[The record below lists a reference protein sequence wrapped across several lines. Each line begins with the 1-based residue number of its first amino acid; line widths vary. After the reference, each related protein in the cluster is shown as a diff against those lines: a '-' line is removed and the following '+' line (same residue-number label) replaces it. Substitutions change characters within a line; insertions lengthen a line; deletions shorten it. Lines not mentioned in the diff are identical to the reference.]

1 MQANLNSSKNNKRP
15 KKTFTP
21 EEDQTINLV
30 VRLFG
35 NRNWEMIST
44 FLKGRTAKQC
54 RDRYMNY
61 LRPEFE
67 NIEWTQIE
75 DDLILELYSKHGS
88 KWSLISKYFPNRS
101 QISIKNRY
109 KFLQNT
115 TSIEKNK
122 KDKNNDDY
130 SDNNQLNLDLQIEND
145 NMNSI
150 SDSVQNYPDFDDFD
164 ENSINILNDKLFFD
178 SEFEDQY
185 YESLNIY
192 Q

>member
-88 KWSLISKYFPNRS
+88 KWSLISFKKQRA
-101 QISIKNRY
+101 QK
-109 KFLQNT
+109 
-115 TSIEKNK
+115 KNK
-122 KDKNNDDY
+122 KEKTNDDY

-150 SDSVQNYPDFDDFD
+150 SDGVQNYPDFDDFD